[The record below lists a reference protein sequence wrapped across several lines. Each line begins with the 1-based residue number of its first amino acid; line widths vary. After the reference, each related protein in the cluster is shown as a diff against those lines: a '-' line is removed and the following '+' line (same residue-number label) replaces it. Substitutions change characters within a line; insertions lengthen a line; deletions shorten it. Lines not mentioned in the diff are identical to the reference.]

1 MFVGV
6 ELGRAVGVRVGDVGG
21 TVGLTTI
28 PFPIGLS
35 TATTKWTTTSPLV
48 FGFVVNVCWTA
59 MYCPPASA
67 KTSKSVRTS
76 FPLRITLNT
85 RCPAADQKG
94 STKYRVTL
102 WLEPGVKPP
111 IR

>member
-1 MFVGV
+1 
-6 ELGRAVGVRVGDVGG
+6 
-21 TVGLTTI
+21 
-28 PFPIGLS
+28 
-35 TATTKWTTTSPLV
+35 
-48 FGFVVNVCWTA
+48 

-67 KTSKSVRTS
+67 KTSKSVKTS
-76 FPLRITLNT
+76 LPLMMTLNT
-85 RCPAADQKG
+85 RFPAADQKC